1 MDKNPYVIL
10 GVPFGASRD
19 QATMAF
25 TTRAK
30 RLRRDPDGAGALTE
44 LTWALNQITDV
55 VKDPS
60 LLINVYRVP
69 ADMSALEPQGDGVFS
84 PPPERLARQTGPS
97 ERDREQL
104 TAAAGH
110 QALITIYQLVAGSSP
125 LPAR

>member
-1 MDKNPYVIL
+1 MDRNPYVML

-19 QATMAF
+19 QATLAF
-25 TTRAK
+25 TARAK
-30 RLRRDPDGAGALTE
+30 RLRRDPDGAGALTD

-69 ADMSALEPQGDGVFS
+69 ADMGALEPQGNGVFS
-84 PPPERLARQTGPS
+84 PLPERMARQTGPS
-97 ERDREQL
+97 EADRQKL
-104 TAAAGH
+104 TAAAGRE
-110 QALITIYQLVAGSSP
+110 ALTTIYQLVAGRSQ